1 MVAQSNKNPTV
12 PSYDMH
18 IETFMQEFTQSNS
31 IIHKNLYNN
40 CSIKHDYNVMQMKL
54 KWGNFNS
61 EHK

>member
-1 MVAQSNKNPTV
+1 MVAKSNKNPTV

-40 CSIKHDYNVMQMKL
+40 CSIKHDYYV
-54 KWGNFNS
+54 
-61 EHK
+61 